1 MRCARY
7 PRVRSLVADEVLS
20 IPQGQPFP
28 LERFA
33 EAISVAETPAHGG
46 KPLFVFEDGED
57 ENDRTDAVSR

>member
-1 MRCARY
+1 
-7 PRVRSLVADEVLS
+7 VLS

-46 KPLFVFEDGED
+46 KPLFVFKDGED
-57 ENDRTDAVSR
+57 ENDRQDAVSR